1 MIIQD
6 FVVSDDSADIDVE
19 KSRYTNSFF
28 DKAKRMI
35 VCFGKVTYAFLDGF
49 LQALSHWGRSTVS
62 MYLVKKENNQKD
74 FWGTSQQAVWSQKR
88 QSSRK
93 ALYKAKDLFVP
104 FFFLVFLS
112 FSYQAVSVGIQVSD
126 IVKNSSNIVVDVQI
140 AAKDIKNI
148 SKEDVITLKEELA
161 PVFVAIED
169 L

>member
-1 MIIQD
+1 MSLFHDISQRKRPKDIDLSIKKDSANRRSPLIIQD

-112 FSYQAVSVGIQVSD
+112 FSYQAVSV
-126 IVKNSSNIVVDVQI
+126 
-140 AAKDIKNI
+140 
-148 SKEDVITLKEELA
+148 
-161 PVFVAIED
+161 
-169 L
+169 

>member
-1 MIIQD
+1 
-6 FVVSDDSADIDVE
+6 
-19 KSRYTNSFF
+19 
-28 DKAKRMI
+28 
-35 VCFGKVTYAFLDGF
+35 
-49 LQALSHWGRSTVS
+49 
-62 MYLVKKENNQKD
+62 
-74 FWGTSQQAVWSQKR
+74 SQQAVWSQKR

-161 PVFVAIED
+161 PVFIAIED